1 MSTKMP
7 TLDDMLDPDKKVAP
21 VQPEVQ
27 KKEESPKKPKEEKAK
42 DAGNSDKKI
51 KKKKN

>member
-21 VQPEVQ
+21 VQPEVP
-27 KKEESPKKPKEEKAK
+27 KKEESAKNSEK
-42 DAGNSDKKI
+42 
-51 KKKKN
+51 